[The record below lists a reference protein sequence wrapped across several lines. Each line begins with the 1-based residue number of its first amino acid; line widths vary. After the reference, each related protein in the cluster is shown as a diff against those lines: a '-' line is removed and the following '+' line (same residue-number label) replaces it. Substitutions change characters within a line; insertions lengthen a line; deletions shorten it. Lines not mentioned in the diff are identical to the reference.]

1 MISGGIKFFSRSES
15 IFADGTFTVSASSA
29 NESVSRAFDRN
40 KVTYWRSTGSND
52 TVTETI
58 TVTWGDAVTFD
69 RLFLID
75 HNFKEY
81 NVQYD
86 VAGVWTHFASV
97 VGIDGSLANLSETT
111 FSDDTSYYEFTPVT
125 TTGLRIQVVKT
136 QVANEDKYISQVI
149 VTTEMGTLEGYPDVQ
164 GIEWDRNERSKKML
178 SGKTLT
184 LKSEET
190 FKCTLNFKN
199 YPPSLSNDID
209 LMFQF
214 FDLEETFLVW
224 LCGGR
229 RGSDYF
235 RKQLRGWRLRDVFS
249 MQTVGKISPDYTS
262 NSYVLPVNFKISFV
276 ESVD

>member
-1 MISGGIKFFSRSES
+1 MISGGVKFFSRSES
-15 IFADGTFTVSASSA
+15 IFADGTFVVSASSA
-29 NESVSRAFDRN
+29 NESVGRAFDRN
-40 KVTYWRSTGSND
+40 KVTYWRSTGSDD

-58 TVTWGDAVTFD
+58 TVTWGSAVTFD

-111 FSDDTSYYEFTPVT
+111 FADDSSYYEFTPVT

-136 QVANEDKYISQVI
+136 QVADEDKYISQVV
-149 VTTEMGTLEGYPDVQ
+149 VTTELGTLQGYPDIQ

-178 SGKTLT
+178 SGKSLT

-199 YPPSLSNDID
+199 YPPSLSDDVD
-209 LMFQF
+209 LMFQL
-214 FDLEETFLVW
+214 FDIEETFLVW

-235 RKQLRGWRLRDVFS
+235 RKQLRGWRLRDLFS
-249 MQTVGKISPDYTS
+249 MQTVGKIAPDYTS